1 MLCTANQCRSPMA
14 AALLR
19 KHLAAEGIDAQVAS
33 AGFLEGGRPAAS
45 RAVEVLAARGVDIA
59 SHRSRRISAE
69 DVRRADLVIGMTAAH
84 VRDAVVEFNSP
95 LARTFGFR
103 ELIRRAATAGP
114 RLAGEDVMEW
124 LDRVGERRR
133 ASQLVGTTDDDIPD
147 PIGEP
152 IKAYEATASELDEL
166 TAQLAA
172 FLR

>member
-1 MLCTANQCRSPMA
+1 MA
-14 AALLR
+14 AGLLR
-19 KHLAAEGIDAQVAS
+19 RHLAAEEIDAQVTS

-45 RAVEVLAARGVDIA
+45 RAVDVLAARGIDIA
-59 SHRSRRISAE
+59 SHRSRRLTAE
-69 DVRRADLVIGMTAAH
+69 DVRSADLVIGMTAAH
-84 VRDAVVEFNSP
+84 VRDAVIDYTSP

-103 ELIRRAATAGP
+103 ELIRRATAVGP
-114 RLAGEDVMEW
+114 RLVGEDLSEW
-124 LDRVGERRR
+124 LERVGGHRR